1 MFFNEN
7 FFLILLL
14 LENTNFHCLIPKIF
28 FTFIKSQHTLYG
40 NLSLSAIHM
49 HNMNL
54 LQRVQSHLTLLQ
66 AVHSHALSFSSNR
79 LLLLHLQRTTT
90 LETSALEILY
100 SGQVTL
106 STQLMKPDNLFL
118 TVSGFFLIAF
128 LNVSGLSFMNSNQL
142 RAVKSLLL
150 NFIRISKLK
159 HFHIFQKYVNKINY
173 LSLILLFN
181 YLNPDNHTTFHTPC
195 S

>member
-1 MFFNEN
+1 M
-7 FFLILLL
+7 L
-14 LENTNFHCLIPKIF
+14 
-28 FTFIKSQHTLYG
+28 
-40 NLSLSAIHM
+40 
-49 HNMNL
+49 
-54 LQRVQSHLTLLQ
+54 
-66 AVHSHALSFSSNR
+66 
-79 LLLLHLQRTTT
+79 LQRTTT

-128 LNVSGLSFMNSNQL
+128 LNVNGLSFMNSNQL

-150 NFIRISKLK
+150 NFTRISKLK

-195 S
+195 SWNFMQYKMVNIKKNLSPLGILSIIHRKILIRYKSLLSVKPWAW